1 MGKGRMRILVVED
14 DLDHLAALGDGLTS
28 IGAEV
33 ALVSSGREAIERA
46 ASFAPDAALVDVM
59 LPDMSGITLANVLR
73 GLAGDRLRVV
83 AFTGADPAKIRDAVD
98 RSLFDDYVAK
108 PAPLISIALALGC

>member
-1 MGKGRMRILVVED
+1 MGKGRMKILVVED
-14 DLDHLAALGDGLTS
+14 DLEHLAALGEGLTGL
-28 IGAEV
+28 GAEV
-33 ALVSSGREAIERA
+33 VLASSGREAIERV

-73 GLAGDRLRVV
+73 GLAGEGLRVV
-83 AFTGADPAKIRDAVD
+83 AFSGADPGKIRDAVG

-108 PAPLISIALALGC
+108 PAPLISIALALRC